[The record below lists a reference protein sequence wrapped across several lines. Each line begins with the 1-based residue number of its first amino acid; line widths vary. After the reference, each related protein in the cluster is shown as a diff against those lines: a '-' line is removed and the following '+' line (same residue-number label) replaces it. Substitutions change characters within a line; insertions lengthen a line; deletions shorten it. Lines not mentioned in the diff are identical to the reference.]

1 MDGYMGNIVTV
12 DTIGTM
18 VINKNVRTRES
29 VGCKYK
35 REYNM
40 FNLNFVIM
48 KKILFLFALLLCI
61 GQGAWAQT
69 KVTGTVMSEDSVP
82 IANAIVVVTGTNIV
96 AETKA
101 DGKFSL
107 NVPKGRTHLF
117 VSAMGYE
124 TQQPAVKS
132 VLDIVLRKNQVNLN
146 EVVVTAMGV
155 KREAKALGYSATA
168 VTAQEITEARTS
180 DVMTG
185 LAGKVAGVQI
195 ASSTGD
201 PGSSNSVIIRGISS
215 LSGSNQPLYV
225 VDGVPLNNAAI
236 ISSNGLDNGYDFG
249 NGANVVNPD
258 DVESMTILKGAAAT
272 ALYGSRAANGV
283 IMITTKSGK
292 KQTKGLGIEYNGGLQ
307 WEKVMRLPQMQ
318 NEFGMG
324 WNGDKTD
331 DENGSWGPRFDG
343 STLRYGT
350 VYNNSQQIK
359 SYVPIKD
366 NMKDFFR
373 TGFRYT
379 NSLSFNGATDASNF
393 FVSFSQMKDD
403 GIIPTDAD
411 SYKRYTF
418 SARGS
423 HKVKNLTFSTS
434 LNYAYQKNNFVMT
447 GQKIN
452 SMYNSIMQTPR
463 DISIVELKDLNNIFN
478 TPGYYYTP
486 YSVMNP
492 YYILN
497 NHLNENESERFYG
510 KFQVDY
516 DFLKWFKFTYRLGFD
531 TSTSHSHFGVP
542 NYSSLYTNTP
552 NWADNLDTETGSTS
566 RSTVRRRDID
576 QDFMLT
582 FDKPFGEYNVNAI
595 VGFNGNERTASSIGG
610 GVTNLTIP
618 TFFNITNSAEI
629 PSISEDQWKR
639 RLYGIYGQAEFSW
652 RHMLYLT
659 LTARNDWSSTL
670 PKGNRS
676 FFYPGFTA
684 SWIFSELLK
693 EKAPWLSFGKA
704 RFAYGKT
711 GNDASVYMT
720 DPYYTQASF
729 SSSGW
734 GSSSFPFSKTGT
746 NAYTAG
752 NVLGSASLSPEM
764 TTETEFGVQLAFLKN
779 RISLDATYYNRNSDK
794 QITQLSVDPASGY
807 TAQNVN
813 LGKIRNRGIELLM
826 TVVPVRT
833 KDFEWSLSWNYTK
846 NKNKVIKLPKEMNGR
861 ASIYGFTGGTG
872 LYAIEGDEMGVF
884 EAYVAKKDDQG
895 RIIVDENGL
904 PQNTDEM
911 VKIGSI
917 NYKYMMGIGNS
928 LRYKNFSLSFDFDIR
943 QGGLM
948 FSRTKEI
955 TYFTGNAIQTAY
967 NDRNPFIV
975 PNSVYDDGTEN
986 TTPLYGT
993 DLYSYW
999 NNGATEMGSFSLISK
1014 SYVKLRQV
1022 VLGWD
1027 LPKKWLAKTFLT
1039 GVRISLY
1046 GNNLLMWTPSGN
1058 TFVDPE
1064 VSSFGNDL
1072 TGNFGEYSSN
1082 PSCRRFGFNV
1092 NIKF

>member
-168 VTAQEITEARTS
+168 VTGQEIAEARTS

-236 ISSNGLDNGYDFG
+236 ISSNGLDSGFDFG

-639 RLYGIYGQAEFSW
+639 RLYGIYGQAELSW
-652 RHMLYLT
+652 KRMLYLT
-659 LTARNDWSSTL
+659 FTARNDWSSTL

-911 VKIGSI
+911 AKIGSI

-948 FSRTKEI
+948 FSRTKDI

-1039 GVRISLY
+1039 GVRISVY